1 MSARRGAPM
10 AGAARKDHHPVAFF
24 RVEIDSIDSA
34 SFRKCGGLKSESEV
48 FEYQE
53 GGDNDTVRKL
63 IGPTKASNLVLTKG
77 YVSDP
82 ALFKWRDE
90 IAASGT
96 KKIARRNGSV
106 VALAPDGKTEGGRRA
121 SHKARAGALGDD
133 RVRRQHRAGAVRSA
147 RARGR
152 EALEGI
158 GRARKRD
165 ADERP
170 FAGADPLA
178 LDGSLAGGA
187 RPPRRGG
194 VRRAHRSLIRRS
206 GAGRDV
212 RGAVLR

>member
-1 MSARRGAPM
+1 M

-82 ALFKWRDE
+82 ALFKWREE

-96 KKIARRNGSV
+96 KKIARRNGSGAAPGGTKNTARRNGSV
-106 VALAPDGKTEGGRRA
+106 VALAPDGKTEVGRWNFQ
-121 SHKARAGALGDD
+121 KAWP
-133 RVRRQHRAGAVRSA
+133 VRW
-147 RARGR
+147 
-152 EALEGI
+152 EMTEF
-158 GRARKRD
+158 D
-165 ADERP
+165 ANT
-170 FAGADPLA
+170 G
-178 LDGSLAGGA
+178 
-187 RPPRRGG
+187 
-194 VRRAHRSLIRRS
+194 
-206 GAGRDV
+206 
-212 RGAVLR
+212 